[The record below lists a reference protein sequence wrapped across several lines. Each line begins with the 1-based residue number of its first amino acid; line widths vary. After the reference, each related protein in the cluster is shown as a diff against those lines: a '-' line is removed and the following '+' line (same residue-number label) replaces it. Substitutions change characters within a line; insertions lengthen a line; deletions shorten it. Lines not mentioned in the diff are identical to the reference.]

1 MANTKQTPVY
11 EIRLAH
17 IRVSVWA
24 NRSERGTWFNTVVT
38 RRYRDGDE
46 WKDSNSFSGLAD
58 LAIVVEGIRLARD
71 YIAQH
76 ATDPMQEEIDT

>member
-1 MANTKQTPVY
+1 MTNTKHTPVY
-11 EIRLAH
+11 EIRLAN

-46 WKDSNSFSGLAD
+46 WRDSNSFSGLAD
-58 LAIVVEGIRLARD
+58 LAIVAEGIRLARD
-71 YIAQH
+71 YIAQQG
-76 ATDPMQEEIDT
+76 TDPMQEEIDT